1 MRDEIRRIIINDLLN
16 GREVANDQE
25 LLISGIIDSLAVMR
39 LVRLLEASFDTKIP
53 AEDIVIEHFGS
64 IDMMTAYL
72 ENRKTA

>member
-39 LVRLLEASFDTKIP
+39 LVRLLEASFDIKIP